1 MCIRRSFPGKVHFG
15 GYMNN
20 KLKQILANGKPAIG
34 SWIGFSDPY
43 AVEMMADVGFDWLL
57 IDMEHFPMSKETL
70 RTILMACKGSDSA
83 PVVRVPVNS
92 IDYIQAALDLGAQGV
107 MTPMTNSAENAKRA
121 VEFCHYPPMGRRG
134 FGPIRASRYFQDTE
148 RYRREANG
156 EIALFVQIE
165 TPEAV
170 GNAHEILGVAGI
182 DGAFIGNG
190 DLANFMNHGQPGSEA
205 VQEVVDRL
213 IEMAG
218 KISMPIGLP
227 TWSQEECNHY
237 VQRGAQLLTI
247 GSDMGFLANGARG
260 DLLKVRTLL
269 ETAKHGLVES
279 YTK

>member
-43 AVEMMADVGFDWLL
+43 AVEIMADIGFDWLL
-57 IDMEHFPMSKETL
+57 VDMEHFPMSKETL
-70 RTILMACKGSDSA
+70 RTILMACKGSASV

-92 IDYIQAALDLGAQGV
+92 LDYIQTALDLGAQGV
-107 MTPMTNSAENAKRA
+107 MTPMVNSAENAKQA
-121 VEFCHYPPMGRRG
+121 VEFSHYPPMGRRG
-134 FGPIRASRYFQDTE
+134 FGPVRASRYSQDVE
-148 RYRREANG
+148 RYRREAND

-165 TPEAV
+165 TPEAA
-170 GNAHEILGVAGI
+170 GNAREIFDTAGI

-190 DLANFMNHGQPGSEA
+190 DLANFMNHGQPGSEE

-218 KISMPIGLP
+218 KKSVPIGLP
-227 TWSQEECNHY
+227 TWSQQECDRY

-247 GSDMGFLANGARG
+247 GSDMGFLGNGARG
-260 DLLKVRTLL
+260 DLSKVRASL
-269 ETAKHGLVES
+269 ETAKQGLVES
-279 YTK
+279 YKK